1 MLDYASLIQPTGGP
15 LDGYFLWQERLFRQV
30 YDEVRTQETT
40 DFGMNLMKYTDR
52 PKCSWP
58 AAVFSVTL
66 NIFYGLEI
74 VFVLTTFFILTLN
87 PGGQ

>member
-1 MLDYASLIQPTGGP
+1 
-15 LDGYFLWQERLFRQV
+15 
-30 YDEVRTQETT
+30 
-40 DFGMNLMKYTDR
+40 MNLMKYTNR

-87 PGGQ
+87 PGGP